1 MGAADRRDYWVDD
14 TLTLPLPVLDG
25 RPGLRLRQMPG
36 PPRPAP
42 EHEPDNRNLVSRVLS
57 ALRDPEYRG
66 SYALVAN
73 TIATSAIGAGYWAV
87 AAHLLSPENLGRA
100 TSLISALMLVATLSQ
115 LNLSSIMM
123 RFLPQMGSRTAGRLV
138 NISYL
143 VTTLTALVGSA
154 IFVLVLPRISSE
166 WSFIGGSS
174 FFMII
179 FAVSVVVWEIFTLQD
194 AALIGLQRAGV
205 VPVEN
210 VIYSLAKLA
219 LLVIAVRILGSTDV
233 LFSWM
238 IPLIVLIPVI
248 NWMIFRC
255 LRERSPQDL
264 APGLGFRRLARFAS
278 VDFAGVIFGQVTG
291 NVLPLLV
298 ISILGPDAAGAF
310 YIVSLITSG
319 VASVGINFAT
329 GMMVEAAAAPSRLP
343 ELTRGAL
350 KRCCITMVPATVV
363 LVVGAHFILKIY
375 GGSYVANTTTR
386 LFQMLSLGLL
396 PFCIETV
403 AYSLDRIEGK
413 PIRATLSQLAI
424 AVITLGGSWALF
436 GRFGINGVGIAT
448 LVAGIAVALVRLPTV
463 VAALQGRAKVA
474 AHPARAA
481 GAAQPAAAANPGQ
494 PVKPAQP
501 GREARLGGPAGRRV
515 QPPARPVRRAHQGWP
530 ADPPT
535 QPIRRAPQSAS
546 TDQPGRGAQPAARP
560 GRGAAQQPGRPA
572 APAQSAPLAITR
584 PQPSIADQPGRRAQP
599 AWRPQ
604 PTFHPATPARPAAQP
619 GRGAQPASGTPRA
632 NGAQPARGP
641 QPANG
646 AHRAN
651 GANRSESTWGPQPA
665 GGAQPAAAPEERD
678 PAPPRKSSAAGPT
691 RAATGQHLRRRK
703 PSSRATTGASPG
715 TAGASRRTA
724 GASPGTAGASR
735 RTAGASPGTA
745 GASRRTAG
753 ASPGTAMSNRETAGS
768 SQPTT
773 AGTCAPPAKQAVG
786 RAGPAAARANG
797 PRSAPDPMPG
807 PDRWASYGARAGRR
821 RPPAPAGPG

>member
-481 GAAQPAAAANPGQ
+481 GAAQTANPGQ

-560 GRGAAQQPGRPA
+560 GRPAAQQPGRPA
-572 APAQSAPLAITR
+572 APAQPAPLAITR
-584 PQPSIADQPGRRAQP
+584 PQPSIADQPGRPAQP

-632 NGAQPARGP
+632 NGAQPALGP

-646 AHRAN
+646 AHRA
-651 GANRSESTWGPQPA
+651 ESTWGPQPA

-678 PAPPRKSSAAGPT
+678 PAPPRKSSAGRTYAGRHRSASPPVEAEQPGDGRSQPRNGGIQPENGRSQPENGRNQPENGRSQPRDGNEQPGDGRKQPADDGRNLRPT
-691 RAATGQHLRRRK
+691 R
-703 PSSRATTGASPG
+703 
-715 TAGASRRTA
+715 
-724 GASPGTAGASR
+724 
-735 RTAGASPGTA
+735 
-745 GASRRTAG
+745 
-753 ASPGTAMSNRETAGS
+753 
-768 SQPTT
+768 
-773 AGTCAPPAKQAVG
+773 
-786 RAGPAAARANG
+786 
-797 PRSAPDPMPG
+797 
-807 PDRWASYGARAGRR
+807 
-821 RPPAPAGPG
+821 

>member
-42 EHEPDNRNLVSRVLS
+42 DQEPDNRNLVSRVLS

-87 AAHLLSPENLGRA
+87 AAHLLSPEDLGRA

-123 RFLPQMGSRTAGRLV
+123 RFLPEMGSRTAGRLV

-143 VTTLTALVGSA
+143 VTTLTALAGSA
-154 IFVLVLPRISSE
+154 LFVLVLPRISSE

-179 FAVSVVVWEIFTLQD
+179 FAVSVIVWEIFTLQD

-233 LFSWM
+233 LFSWI

-255 LRERSPQDL
+255 LRDRSPHDL
-264 APGLGFRRLARFAS
+264 IPGLGFRRLARFAS

-350 KRCCITMVPATVV
+350 KRCCITMVPATLV

-424 AVITLGGSWALF
+424 AVITLGGSWVLF

-463 VAALQGRAKVA
+463 VAALRGRAKVA

-481 GAAQPAAAANPGQ
+481 GTAQTAQPASPAQPANPVQ
-494 PVKPAQP
+494 PAQP
-501 GREARLGGPAGRRV
+501 GRAARVGAPARRRV
-515 QPPARPVRRAHQGWP
+515 QPPARPVKRAHQGWP

-546 TDQPGRGAQPAARP
+546 AGPPGAGVQPARP
-560 GRGAAQQPGRPA
+560 AAQQPGRPA
-572 APAQSAPLAITR
+572 SAAPSAGQAVTR
-584 PQPSIADQPGRRAQP
+584 PQPSIADQPGRPAQP
-599 AWRPQ
+599 GWRPQ

-619 GRGAQPASGTPRA
+619 GRGAQPANGTSRA

-641 QPANG
+641 QPASG

-651 GANRSESTWGPQPA
+651 GANGTQSPWGPQPA
-665 GGAQPAAAPEERD
+665 AAPPDRDPVPPRNSSAGRTYAGRHRSAAPPEEAEQPGNSRSQPDNGRGQPDNGRGQPRNGRSQPGNGNSQPGDGRKQPADDGGNLR
-678 PAPPRKSSAAGPT
+678 PT
-691 RAATGQHLRRRK
+691 R
-703 PSSRATTGASPG
+703 
-715 TAGASRRTA
+715 
-724 GASPGTAGASR
+724 
-735 RTAGASPGTA
+735 
-745 GASRRTAG
+745 
-753 ASPGTAMSNRETAGS
+753 
-768 SQPTT
+768 
-773 AGTCAPPAKQAVG
+773 
-786 RAGPAAARANG
+786 
-797 PRSAPDPMPG
+797 
-807 PDRWASYGARAGRR
+807 
-821 RPPAPAGPG
+821 